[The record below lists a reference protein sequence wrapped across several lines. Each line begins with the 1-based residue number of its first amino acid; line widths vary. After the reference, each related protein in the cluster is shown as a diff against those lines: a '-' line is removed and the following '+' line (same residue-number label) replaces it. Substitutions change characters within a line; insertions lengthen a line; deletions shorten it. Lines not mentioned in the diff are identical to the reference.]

1 MPAFGKL
8 WLVDQLLSPIVRPC
22 TRLLISALAVP
33 TFRKVR
39 KQFTNKAWD
48 EELEKDI
55 EQWTRGAFLLL
66 VATHNFERWLQWF
79 LSERLDKW
87 LSMEFNVHWNMSFSV
102 TEETSMAGVLIA
114 AGRLMVAIGVIE
126 SMPDQQLF
134 SVIHPGIHGVPW
146 DKKLGLRANLK
157 AAVMPVLKG
166 LACQHLSR
174 SSPVF
179 AILAVIFP
187 GVIGWVCYL
196 LAIIQYLIIGLVTS
210 RDRALDV
217 LSAFDRQMEIQRN
230 KLIEEFHVQAPQKSD
245 PCDELPKGV

>member
-22 TRLLISALAVP
+22 TRLLIGFLAVP

-39 KQFTNKAWD
+39 RQFTSAELD

-55 EQWTRGAFLLL
+55 EQWTRGAILLF
-66 VATHNFERWLQWF
+66 VATRNFEWWLQKF
-79 LSERLDKW
+79 LSENLATWMSVKLNIHW
-87 LSMEFNVHWNMSFSV
+87 ALSFNNDS
-102 TEETSMAGVLIA
+102 TENVLIA
-114 AGRLMVAIGVIE
+114 AGRMMVAIGVIE

-134 SVIHPGIHGVPW
+134 SVIHPGFRGVPW
-146 DKKLGLRANLK
+146 DRKLGLRANLK
-157 AAVMPVLKG
+157 GAALPVLKG
-166 LACQHLSR
+166 FACQHLSR
-174 SSPVF
+174 SSPVL

-187 GVIGWVCYL
+187 GTTGWVCYL

-230 KLIEEFHVQAPQKSD
+230 KLIEEFHVKIPQKAD

>member
-22 TRLLISALAVP
+22 TRLLIGFLAVP

-39 KQFTNKAWD
+39 KQFTNSEWD

-55 EQWTRGAFLLL
+55 EQWTRGAFLLF
-66 VATHNFERWLQWF
+66 VATHNFEHWLQWF
-79 LSERLDKW
+79 LSEKVSSW
-87 LSMEFNVHWNMSFSV
+87 MSMKMDIHWTLAFNAS
-102 TEETSMAGVLIA
+102 TETGVLIA

-157 AAVMPVLKG
+157 GAVLPVLKG
-166 LACQHLSR
+166 MACQHLSR

-187 GVIGWVCYL
+187 GATGWVCYL

-230 KLIEEFHVQAPQKSD
+230 KLIEEFHVQIPQKAD